1 MPFLKQGSNESR
13 YLTSMN
19 RFFEQRTL
27 RVADINKQLAK
38 DPKSMVEEE
47 CIRYLDN
54 VRRVTE
60 HMVSKMPGRCLV
72 LLSGPSSAG
81 KTTTANN
88 LKRELEARGRQASII
103 SLDDFYRG
111 KGQAPLLADGSYDYE
126 SIEALDLP
134 LLQTC
139 MKELLTV
146 GITRLPRF
154 DFNTREPESEKYEL
168 RIADNSV
175 VIFEGIHALNPMLED
190 HLPGDNVFKIFI
202 NVMSRVY
209 DGEDTLL
216 TRRDLRLC
224 RRMLRDYQFRNSSI
238 ENTLDMW
245 RQVVRG
251 ENLYMFPYVD
261 TAHAVF
267 DTTHAFEPA
276 LLAPRLLPLLCEV
289 RTDSPY
295 TQTIAHLTD
304 ALSQFCPLSAEC
316 LPADSLLWEFVGS

>member
-1 MPFLKQGSNESR
+1 
-13 YLTSMN
+13 MN

-27 RVADINKQLAK
+27 RVQEINARVTN
-38 DPKSMVEEE
+38 DPQSLIEEE
-47 CIRYLDN
+47 CARYLGN

-60 HMVSKMPGRCLV
+60 HLVSRMRDRCLV
-72 LLSGPSSAG
+72 LLSGPSSSG

-88 LKRELEARGRQASII
+88 LKRELELCGREASII

-111 KGQAPLLADGSYDYE
+111 KGHAPILPDGSFDYE

-134 LLQTC
+134 QLQNC
-139 MKELLTV
+139 MKELLTDGV
-146 GITRLPRF
+146 TQLPRF
-154 DFNTREPESEKYEL
+154 DFNTREPTSEKYEL
-168 RIADNSV
+168 RIRDNSV

-209 DGEDTLL
+209 DGQDTLL

-261 TAHAVF
+261 MANVVF

-276 LLAPRLLPLLCEV
+276 MLAPCLLPLLQDV
-289 RTDSPY
+289 PTDSPY
-295 TQTIAHLTD
+295 TETIGHLINAVSQFQPLSEKLLPKD
-304 ALSQFCPLSAEC
+304 ALLR
-316 LPADSLLWEFVGS
+316 EFVGAD

>member
-1 MPFLKQGSNESR
+1 
-13 YLTSMN
+13 MN

-27 RVADINKQLAK
+27 RVATINEWLES
-38 DPKSMVEEE
+38 DPQGMIEEE
-47 CIRYLDN
+47 CARYLDN

-111 KGQAPLLADGSYDYE
+111 KGQAPLLPDGSYDYE

-134 LLQTC
+134 QLQTC
-139 MKELLTV
+139 MKELLSKGVTQ
-146 GITRLPRF
+146 LPRF
-154 DFNTREPESEKYEL
+154 NFNTREPEPQKYEL
-168 RIADNSV
+168 RITDTSV

-190 HLPGDNVFKIFI
+190 HLPTDTVFKIFI

-261 TAHAVF
+261 TANAVF
-267 DTTHAFEPA
+267 DTTHAFECA
-276 LLAPRLLPLLCEV
+276 MLAPRLLPLLREV
-289 RTDSPY
+289 PTDSPY
-295 TQTIAHLTD
+295 AQTIAHLTQ
-304 ALSQFCPLSAEC
+304 ALSQFSPLSTDG
-316 LPADSLLWEFVGS
+316 LPSDSLLWEFVGSK

>member
-1 MPFLKQGSNESR
+1 
-13 YLTSMN
+13 MN

-27 RVADINKQLAK
+27 RATEINERLQT
-38 DPKSMVEEE
+38 DPQRMIEDE
-47 CIRYLDN
+47 CARYLAN

-88 LKRELEARGRQASII
+88 LKGELEVRGRQASII

-111 KGQAPLLADGSYDYE
+111 KGQAPLLPDGSYDYE

-134 LLQTC
+134 QLQVC
-139 MKELLTV
+139 MKELLTDGV
-146 GITRLPRF
+146 TRLPRF
-154 DFNTREPESEKYEL
+154 NFNTREPEPEKYEL

-261 TAHAVF
+261 TANAVF

-276 LLAPRLLPLLCEV
+276 LLAPRLLPLLREV
-289 RTDSPY
+289 SADSPY
-295 TQTIAHLTD
+295 AETIVHLIE
-304 ALSQFCPLSAEC
+304 ALSKFRPLSENL
-316 LPADSLLWEFVGS
+316 LPSDSLLREFVGR

>member
-1 MPFLKQGSNESR
+1 
-13 YLTSMN
+13 MN

-27 RVADINKQLAK
+27 RVVDVNGCLQT
-38 DPKSMVEEE
+38 DPQRMVDEE
-47 CIRYLDN
+47 CARYLDN

-88 LKRELEARGRQASII
+88 LKRELEAHGRQASII

-111 KGQAPLLADGSYDYE
+111 KGQAPLLPDGSYDYE

-134 LLQTC
+134 QLQMC
-139 MKELLTV
+139 MKELLTD
-146 GITRLPRF
+146 GFTMLPRF
-154 DFNTREPESEKYEL
+154 DFNTREPEPEKYEL
-168 RIADNSV
+168 RITDNSV

-190 HLPGDNVFKIFI
+190 HLSGDNVFKIFI

-224 RRMLRDYQFRNSSI
+224 RRMLRDYQFRNSSL

-261 TAHAVF
+261 TANAVF

-276 LLAPRLLPLLCEV
+276 LLAPRLLPLLREV

-295 TQTIAHLTD
+295 AETITHLIG
-304 ALSQFCPLSAEC
+304 ALSKFVPLSEAF
-316 LPADSLLWEFVGS
+316 LPSDSLLREFVGSN

>member
-1 MPFLKQGSNESR
+1 
-13 YLTSMN
+13 MN

-27 RVADINKQLAK
+27 RVKDINERVKR
-38 DPKSMVEEE
+38 DPAGMVTEE
-47 CIRYLDN
+47 CARYLDN

-60 HMVSKMPGRCLV
+60 HMISHISGRCLV

-88 LKRELEARGRQASII
+88 LKRELEAHGRQASII

-111 KGQAPLLADGSYDYE
+111 KGLAPRLPDGSFDYE
-126 SIEALDLP
+126 AIEALDLP
-134 LLQTC
+134 RLQTC
-139 MKELLTV
+139 MKELLTDGV
-146 GITRLPRF
+146 TLLPRF
-154 DFNTREPESEKYEL
+154 DFNTREPEPQKYEL

-261 TAHAVF
+261 MANAVF
-267 DTTHAFEPA
+267 DTTHAFESA
-276 LLAPRLLPLLCEV
+276 MLAPRLLPLLRAV
-289 RTDSPY
+289 PKDSPY
-295 TQTIAHLTD
+295 ADTIDHLIE
-304 ALSQFCPLSAEC
+304 ALSKFTPLSAEV
-316 LPADSLLWEFVGS
+316 LPTDALLREFVGAE

>member
-1 MPFLKQGSNESR
+1 MSH
-13 YLTSMN
+13 
-19 RFFEQRTL
+19 FFEQRTL
-27 RVADINKQLAK
+27 RVADINERLKTDSQRMIE
-38 DPKSMVEEE
+38 DE
-47 CIRYLDN
+47 CARYLAN
-54 VRRVTE
+54 VRRVAE
-60 HMVSKMPGRCLV
+60 HMASRMPGRCLV

-88 LKRELEARGRQASII
+88 LKRELEAHGRQASII

-111 KGQAPLLADGSYDYE
+111 KGQAPLLPDGSYDYE

-139 MKELLTV
+139 MKELLTDGV
-146 GITRLPRF
+146 TRLPRF
-154 DFNTREPESEKYEL
+154 NFNTREPEPEKYEL
-168 RIADNSV
+168 RIADTSV

-190 HLPGDNVFKIFI
+190 HLSGDNVFKIFI

-238 ENTLDMW
+238 ENTLNMW

-261 TAHAVF
+261 TANAVF

-276 LLAPRLLPLLCEV
+276 LLAPRLKPLLEAV
-289 RTDSPY
+289 PTDSPY
-295 TQTIAHLTD
+295 VETVTHLLC
-304 ALSQFCPLSAEC
+304 ALSKFQPLSEEL
-316 LPADSLLWEFVGS
+316 LPADSLLREFVGT

>member
-1 MPFLKQGSNESR
+1 
-13 YLTSMN
+13 MN
-19 RFFEQRTL
+19 QFFEQRTL
-27 RVADINKQLAK
+27 RVADINERLKT
-38 DPKSMVEEE
+38 DPQRMIEEE
-47 CIRYLDN
+47 CARYLAN
-54 VRRVTE
+54 VRRVAE
-60 HMVSKMPGRCLV
+60 HMASRKTGRCLV

-111 KGQAPLLADGSYDYE
+111 KGQAPLLPDGSYDYE

-139 MKELLTV
+139 MKELLTDGV
-146 GITRLPRF
+146 TQLPRF
-154 DFNTREPESEKYEL
+154 DFNTREPEPQKQEL

-190 HLPGDNVFKIFI
+190 HLSGDNVFKIFI

-209 DGEDTLL
+209 DGEETLL

-261 TAHAVF
+261 TANAVF
-267 DTTHAFEPA
+267 DTAHAFEPA
-276 LLAPRLLPLLCEV
+276 LLAPRLLPLLREV
-289 RTDSPY
+289 PKESPY
-295 TQTIAHLTD
+295 AQTIAHLTD
-304 ALSQFCPLSAEC
+304 ALSQFCPLSAEG
-316 LPADSLLWEFVGS
+316 LPSDSLLWEFIGSK

>member
-1 MPFLKQGSNESR
+1 
-13 YLTSMN
+13 MN
-19 RFFEQRTL
+19 RFFERRTL
-27 RVADINKQLAK
+27 CVADINERVKL
-38 DPKSMVEEE
+38 DPQRMIAEE
-47 CIRYLDN
+47 CERYVEN

-60 HMVSKMPGRCLV
+60 HMVSHITGRCLV

-88 LKRELEARGRQASII
+88 LKRELEAHGRQASII

-111 KGQAPLLADGSYDYE
+111 KGLAPRLPDGSFDYE

-134 LLQTC
+134 QLQTC
-139 MKELLTV
+139 MKELLTDGV
-146 GITRLPRF
+146 TRLPRF
-154 DFNTREPESEKYEL
+154 DFNTREPEPKKYEL
-168 RIADNSV
+168 RVSENSV

-251 ENLYMFPYVD
+251 ENLYMFPYAD
-261 TAHAVF
+261 TANAVF
-267 DTTHAFEPA
+267 DTTHAFESA
-276 LLAPRLLPLLCEV
+276 MLAPRLLPLLREV
-289 RTDSPY
+289 PTDSPY
-295 TQTIAHLTD
+295 AETVGHLTEALSKFEFLSAELLPTD
-304 ALSQFCPLSAEC
+304 ALIR
-316 LPADSLLWEFVGS
+316 EFVGPK

>member
-1 MPFLKQGSNESR
+1 
-13 YLTSMN
+13 MN

-27 RVADINKQLAK
+27 RVATINERLKK
-38 DPKSMVEEE
+38 DSQGMIEEE
-47 CIRYLDN
+47 CARYLDN

-60 HMVSKMPGRCLV
+60 HMVAKMPGRCLV

-111 KGQAPLLADGSYDYE
+111 KGQAPLLPDGSYDYE
-126 SIEALDLP
+126 SIEALDLQQ
-134 LLQTC
+134 LQTC
-139 MKELLTV
+139 MKELLTDGV
-146 GITRLPRF
+146 TQLPRF
-154 DFNTREPESEKYEL
+154 NFNTREPEPQKHEL
-168 RIADNSV
+168 RITDTSV
-175 VIFEGIHALNPMLED
+175 VIFEGIHALNPKLED
-190 HLPGDNVFKIFI
+190 HLPTDTVFKIFI

-261 TAHAVF
+261 TANAVF
-267 DTTHAFEPA
+267 DTTHAFECA
-276 LLAPRLLPLLCEV
+276 MLAPRLLPLLREV
-289 RTDSPY
+289 PTDSPY
-295 TQTIAHLTD
+295 AQTVAHFTE
-304 ALSQFCPLSAEC
+304 ALSQFCPLSTEG
-316 LPADSLLWEFVGS
+316 LPSNSLLWEFVGST

>member
-1 MPFLKQGSNESR
+1 
-13 YLTSMN
+13 MN
-19 RFFEQRTL
+19 RFFEQRIL
-27 RVADINKQLAK
+27 RVTDINERVER
-38 DPKSMVEEE
+38 DPQRMIVEE
-47 CIRYLDN
+47 CTRYLEN

-60 HMVSKMPGRCLV
+60 HMVSKMTGRCLV

-88 LKRELEARGRQASII
+88 LKRELEVRGRQASII

-111 KGQAPLLADGSYDYE
+111 KGLAPRLPDGSFDYE

-134 LLQTC
+134 QLQTC
-139 MKELLTV
+139 MKELLTNGV
-146 GITRLPRF
+146 TLLPRF
-154 DFNTREPESEKYEL
+154 DFNTREPDPEKQEL

-209 DGEDTLL
+209 DDEDTLL

-224 RRMLRDYQFRNSSI
+224 RRMLRDYQFRSSSI

-261 TAHAVF
+261 TANAVF
-267 DTTHAFEPA
+267 DTTHAFESA
-276 LLAPRLLPLLCEV
+276 MLAPRLLPLLHEV
-289 RTDSPY
+289 PADSPY
-295 TQTIAHLTD
+295 AETVDHLIN
-304 ALSQFCPLSAEC
+304 ALSKFRPLSSEM
-316 LPADSLLWEFVGS
+316 LPADALLREFVGP

>member
-1 MPFLKQGSNESR
+1 
-13 YLTSMN
+13 MN
-19 RFFEQRTL
+19 QFFEQRTL
-27 RVADINKQLAK
+27 RVADINERLKT
-38 DPKSMVEEE
+38 DPQRMIEEE
-47 CIRYLDN
+47 CARYLAN
-54 VRRVTE
+54 VRRVAE
-60 HMVSKMPGRCLV
+60 HMASRKTGRCLV

-88 LKRELEARGRQASII
+88 LKRELEARGKQASII

-111 KGQAPLLADGSYDYE
+111 KGQAPLLPDGSYDYE

-139 MKELLTV
+139 MKELLTDGV
-146 GITRLPRF
+146 TQLPRF
-154 DFNTREPESEKYEL
+154 NFNTREPEPQKQEL
-168 RIADNSV
+168 RVTDTSV

-190 HLPGDNVFKIFI
+190 HLPTDNVFKIFI

-276 LLAPRLLPLLCEV
+276 LLAPRLLPLLREV
-289 RTDSPY
+289 STDSVY
-295 TQTIAHLTD
+295 AQTIAHLTD
-304 ALSQFCPLSAEC
+304 ALSRFCSLSAER
-316 LPADSLLWEFVGS
+316 LPADSLLWEFVGTK

>member
-1 MPFLKQGSNESR
+1 
-13 YLTSMN
+13 MN

-27 RVADINKQLAK
+27 RVADINEQLK
-38 DPKSMVEEE
+38 TDPQRMIEEE
-47 CIRYLDN
+47 CARYLDN
-54 VRRVTE
+54 VRRVTA
-60 HMVSKMPGRCLV
+60 HMASKLSGRGLV

-88 LKRELEARGRQASII
+88 LKHELEACGRQASII

-111 KGQAPLLADGSYDYE
+111 KGQAPLLPDGSYDYE

-134 LLQTC
+134 QLQTC
-139 MKELLTV
+139 MKELLTDGV
-146 GITRLPRF
+146 THLPRF
-154 DFNTREPESEKYEL
+154 NFNTREPDPEKYEL

-190 HLPGDNVFKIFI
+190 HLSGDNVFKIFI

-261 TAHAVF
+261 TANAVF
-267 DTTHAFEPA
+267 DTTHAFESA
-276 LLAPRLLPLLCEV
+276 MLAPRLLPLLREV
-289 RTDSPY
+289 PTDSPY
-295 TQTIAHLTD
+295 ARTVAHLIE
-304 ALSQFCPLSAEC
+304 ALSRFMTLSTEG
-316 LPADSLLWEFVGS
+316 LPDNSLLWEFVGTK